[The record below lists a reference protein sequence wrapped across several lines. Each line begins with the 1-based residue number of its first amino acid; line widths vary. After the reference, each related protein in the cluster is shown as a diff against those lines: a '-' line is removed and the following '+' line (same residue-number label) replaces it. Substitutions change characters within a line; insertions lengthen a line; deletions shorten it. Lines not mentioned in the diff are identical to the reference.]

1 MADYI
6 KREALLE
13 AIDKAFDESP
23 VEDTTA
29 WMLGR
34 RIIRKFPAAD
44 VQEIKHGEWEEF
56 NGIFLCTNCN
66 DYSTSMTAYCVNCGA
81 EMRLKR
87 KEIDE

>member
-6 KREALLE
+6 EREALLE

-23 VEDTTA
+23 IEETTA

-34 RIIRKFPAAD
+34 RIVKNFPAAD
-44 VQEIKHGEWEEF
+44 VEEVKHGKIIKTGRRYPYCLE
-56 NGIFLCTNCN
+56 CKCN
-66 DYSTSMTAYCVNCGA
+66 VSDVFYRCPWCGA
-81 EMRLKR
+81 KFDE